1 MRFIEKF
8 MTEDTFEGFLEA
20 YIDYWKLKQIIVL
33 EEELSEGDILALKWD
48 FANTMAVREGRQP
61 LPFIIRKKKAPSP
74 VEVKNEP
81 TSSSDSD
88 QEQEIEKDDEK
99 DNLSTHAQETFS
111 EDEGKGESSV
121 SSKTTTQEMQIS
133 CKNEVITKRE
143 IKLPKTSD
151 NREVRKTYS
160 DKSGSSISIEEDVNR
175 INESMKRV
183 KLSVSEWK
191 HFEIRRYMNY
201 PDLNAGQAQN
211 KAYRDHLLSKII
223 RSYTIINCKNDPLN
237 LMQRFPITRSHVI
250 NCTNL
255 RFGFIRNVLRGT
267 PSEPEISFSNIKEL
281 APSELVNNDN
291 ILWMTANLGYAVNRT
306 QIIRHMIQACI
317 ENLGIEKRQWEE
329 NTQGWVY
336 KKHGDKI
343 RLEVGPVYDK
353 AFHYGL
359 AFLSEVE
366 QLQNVKL
373 NHCDI
378 LYDIARGYISPT
390 NENPQVEITP
400 TIRTMVKMV

>member
-61 LPFIIRKKKAPSP
+61 IPFIIRKKKAPSP
-74 VEVKNEP
+74 VEVKHEP
-81 TSSSDSD
+81 SSSSDTASEN
-88 QEQEIEKDDEK
+88 EQEIEKDDEK
-99 DNLSTHAQETFS
+99 DKLSTHAQETFS

-121 SSKTTTQEMQIS
+121 SSKTTSQEMQIS

-143 IKLPKTSD
+143 IKLPKTSHTK
-151 NREVRKTYS
+151 EVRNTYS
-160 DKSGSSISIEEDVNR
+160 EKSSSSISMEEDVN
-175 INESMKRV
+175 KRV
-183 KLSVSEWK
+183 KLSVSDWK
-191 HFEIRRYMNY
+191 HLEIRRYMNY
-201 PDLNAGQAQN
+201 PDLNASQNQN
-211 KAYRDHLLSKII
+211 KEYRDHLLSKII

-237 LMQRFPITRSHVI
+237 LMQKFPVTRSHVT

-255 RFGFIRNVLRGT
+255 RFGFLRNVLRST
-267 PSEPEISFSNIKEL
+267 PSEPEISFSHIKAL
-281 APSELVNNDN
+281 PSSELVNNDN
-291 ILWMTANLGYAVNRT
+291 ILWMTANLGYTVNRT
-306 QIIRHMIQACI
+306 QIVRHMIQACI

-390 NENPQVEITP
+390 NEDPPVEITP